1 MEFKD
6 YQIDEG
12 AVKARLENILAQDFA
27 TLNRK
32 DALRIILSV
41 IDLTTL
47 EGSDTNQKIKE
58 MCYQARRFK
67 VNGPDIPN
75 VAAVCFYPPFAALA
89 KSQLKETGIHV
100 ACVAGA
106 FPSGQA
112 PLDVRVAE
120 VRYTAEQGAD
130 EIDMVISRG
139 RFLEDDFQYI
149 YDEVK
154 AIKEA
159 CGKAH
164 LKVILETGEL
174 QTSSNIRKASDI
186 AIAAGAD
193 PATEGKNSIFNARL
207 ALFIG
212 RDVHPGTPGI
222 VVAIILHAV
231 DDGAGMR
238 RPLHQGQVRAR
249 PDNPGAADFTGVVFC
264 LVDHAAI
271 VDAVF
276 AHLGQGRT
284 CLRAP
289 RSLEENSLTQTKY

>member
-1 MEFKD
+1 MEFKS
-6 YQIDEG
+6 YQIDEQE
-12 AVKARLENILAQDFA
+12 VDNRLNQILELDFKN
-27 TLNRK
+27 LNSK

-47 EGSDTNQKIKE
+47 EGNDTNEKIKN
-58 MCYQARRFK
+58 MCHQARRFK

-89 KSQLKETGIHV
+89 KSQLKETGISV

-112 PLDVRVAE
+112 PLELRVRE
-120 VRYTAEQGAD
+120 VQYAVEQGAD

-139 RFLEDDFQYI
+139 RFLEGDFQYV

-154 AIKEA
+154 TIKEA

-174 QTSSNIRKASDI
+174 QTLSNIRQVSDI

-193 PATEGKNSIFNARL
+193 FIKTSTGKIPKAATLEAFIVMLDAIKEHYEKTGKMIGIKPAGGIRDAEEALKYLLVLENVLGEKWMNNTWFRIGASSL
-207 ALFIG
+207 ANN
-212 RDVHPGTPGI
+212 V
-222 VVAIILHAV
+222 
-231 DDGAGMR
+231 
-238 RPLHQGQVRAR
+238 
-249 PDNPGAADFTGVVFC
+249 
-264 LVDHAAI
+264 
-271 VDAVF
+271 
-276 AHLGQGRT
+276 
-284 CLRAP
+284 
-289 RSLEENSLTQTKY
+289 LEELLKA

>member
-1 MEFKD
+1 MDFKD
-6 YQIDEG
+6 YQIDEQEI
-12 AVKARLENILAQDFA
+12 KNRLDNILSQDFES
-27 TLNRK
+27 LNRK
-32 DALRIILSV
+32 DALRIILNV

-47 EGSDTNQKIKE
+47 EGSDTNQKIKD

-120 VRYTAEQGAD
+120 VRYAAEQGAD

-139 RFLEDDFQYI
+139 RFLEGDFQYI
-149 YDEVK
+149 YDEVA

-174 QTSSNIRKASDI
+174 KTSSNIRKASDI

-193 PATEGKNSIFNARL
+193 FIKTSTGKIPQAATLEAFIVMLDAIKEHYEKTGKMIGIKPAGGIRDAAEALKYLLVLEKVLGEKWMNNTWFRIGASSL
-207 ALFIG
+207 ANN
-212 RDVHPGTPGI
+212 V
-222 VVAIILHAV
+222 
-231 DDGAGMR
+231 
-238 RPLHQGQVRAR
+238 
-249 PDNPGAADFTGVVFC
+249 
-264 LVDHAAI
+264 
-271 VDAVF
+271 
-276 AHLGQGRT
+276 
-284 CLRAP
+284 
-289 RSLEENSLTQTKY
+289 LEELLKA